1 MTQFNQEDFRLAL
14 HRKAENIQ
22 LEASRKLFQLS
33 KFEAEIFL
41 RANLFVANVIN
52 SAVPANTQSLFIQF
66 SRASLVTTPIIFRYT
81 LGSQRVTLGSRYL
94 YIRFSFEEYNNY
106 IKYK

>member
-1 MTQFNQEDFRLAL
+1 MSAYFASAALLLLTTRSLTQFNQEDFRLAL

-52 SAVPANTQSLFIQF
+52 SAVPASTQSLFIQL
-66 SRASLVTTPIIFRYT
+66 SRASLVTTPIIFWIYS
-81 LGSQRVTLGSRYL
+81 G
-94 YIRFSFEEYNNY
+94 
-106 IKYK
+106 

>member
-1 MTQFNQEDFRLAL
+1 MSAYFASAALLLLTTRSLTQFNQEDFRLAL

-66 SRASLVTTPIIFRYT
+66 SRASLVTTPIIFWIYS
-81 LGSQRVTLGSRYL
+81 G
-94 YIRFSFEEYNNY
+94 
-106 IKYK
+106 